1 MMRTMKSRMGLS
13 GRRRFGM
20 SYVEVLVAAAIC
32 VMCLSIMI
40 QLWSFSMFFT
50 VQTTDNAVAC
60 DLARQTVETLKETGF
75 SQTTEAPSSAPLV
88 HYYDVNT
95 NNLDGSPT
103 AARYKVTTTVVSD
116 LVLSGVTPTTPAPNA
131 LRLVTTT
138 VTLVSS
144 GATLTSLTTY
154 LVRNGI

>member
-1 MMRTMKSRMGLS
+1 MNLLNSLF
-13 GRRRFGM
+13 GRRRHGTTF
-20 SYVEVLVAAAIC
+20 VEVLVAAAIC
-32 VMCLSIMI
+32 VLCMSIMI
-40 QLWSFSMFFT
+40 QLWSFSMWFT

-60 DLARQTVETLKETGF
+60 DLARETVEMLKETGF
-75 SQTTEAPSSAPLV
+75 SQTPEAPASAPLV

-95 NNLDGSPT
+95 VNLDSKPA

-116 LVLSGVTPTTPAPNA
+116 SVVSGSNPTTPAPNA

-144 GATLTSLTTY
+144 GKTLTTLITY
-154 LVRNGI
+154 LVRAGI

>member
-1 MMRTMKSRMGLS
+1 
-13 GRRRFGM
+13 M

-88 HYYDVNT
+88 HY
-95 NNLDGSPT
+95 GRGPT
-103 AARYKVTTTVVSD
+103 SIRGPW
-116 LVLSGVTPTTPAPNA
+116 SG
-131 LRLVTTT
+131 
-138 VTLVSS
+138 
-144 GATLTSLTTY
+144 
-154 LVRNGI
+154 RNRRR